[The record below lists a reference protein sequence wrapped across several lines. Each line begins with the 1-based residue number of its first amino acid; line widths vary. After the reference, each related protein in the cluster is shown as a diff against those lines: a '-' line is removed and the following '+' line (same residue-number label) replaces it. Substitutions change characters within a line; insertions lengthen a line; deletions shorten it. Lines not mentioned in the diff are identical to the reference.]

1 MTPSS
6 SEEFA
11 PELSAI
17 EQELHRMSPSRPSNA
32 FLEQIINSVSNNPDQ
47 RDIILEHELHSMQPA
62 TVSTSLLAG
71 VESTLGDDES
81 QDLEQQETEP
91 PNVVTMPQWREFV
104 PIFRVAAAI
113 AICLGVLSMWTT
125 PPAGPQKT
133 ANRTI
138 PPTSGTPVPNVP
150 TLDGGFQ
157 RVSVDSAF
165 LEGGSVMQTEGYRAE
180 ELKIEDESLWK
191 RPRKAY

>member
-32 FLEQIINSVSNNPDQ
+32 FLEQIINSVSNNPDHS
-47 RDIILEHELHSMQPA
+47 DIMLEHELHSMQPA
-62 TVSTSLLAG
+62 TVSASLLTD
-71 VESTLGDDES
+71 VEFTLGDHES
-81 QDLEQQETEP
+81 QDLEQQESEP
-91 PNVVTMPQWREFV
+91 PNVVTMPQWCDFI

-138 PPTSGTPVPNVP
+138 PPTSGTPIP

-157 RVSVDSAF
+157 RVSVDSAL

>member
-32 FLEQIINSVSNNPDQ
+32 FLEQIINSVSNNPDHS
-47 RDIILEHELHSMQPA
+47 DIMLEHELHSMQPA
-62 TVSTSLLAG
+62 TVSASLLTD
-71 VESTLGDDES
+71 VEFTLGDHES
-81 QDLEQQETEP
+81 QDLEQQESEP
-91 PNVVTMPQWREFV
+91 LNVVTMPQWRDFI

-138 PPTSGTPVPNVP
+138 PPTSGTPIP

-157 RVSVDSAF
+157 RVSVDSAL

>member
-32 FLEQIINSVSNNPDQ
+32 FLEQIINSVSNNPDHS
-47 RDIILEHELHSMQPA
+47 DIMLEHELHSMQPA
-62 TVSTSLLAG
+62 TVSASLLTD
-71 VESTLGDDES
+71 VEFTLGDHES
-81 QDLEQQETEP
+81 QDLEQQESEP
-91 PNVVTMPQWREFV
+91 PNVVTMPQWRDFI

-138 PPTSGTPVPNVP
+138 PPTSGTPIP

-157 RVSVDSAF
+157 RVSVDSAL

-191 RPRKAY
+191 IPRKAY

>member
-32 FLEQIINSVSNNPDQ
+32 FLEQIINSVSNNPDHS
-47 RDIILEHELHSMQPA
+47 DIMLEHELHSMQPA
-62 TVSTSLLAG
+62 TVSASLLTD
-71 VESTLGDDES
+71 VEFTLGDHES
-81 QDLEQQETEP
+81 QDLEQQESEP
-91 PNVVTMPQWREFV
+91 PNVVTMPQWRDFI

-138 PPTSGTPVPNVP
+138 PPTSGTPIP

-157 RVSVDSAF
+157 RVSVDSAL